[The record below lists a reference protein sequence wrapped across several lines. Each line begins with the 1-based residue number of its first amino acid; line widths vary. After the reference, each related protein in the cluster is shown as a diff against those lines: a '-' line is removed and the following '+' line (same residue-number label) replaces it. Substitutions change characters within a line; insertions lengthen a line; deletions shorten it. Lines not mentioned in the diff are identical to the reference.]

1 MVSWWNCSV
10 GKPSSVEDTRVIVL
24 SVSPSAT
31 WKETGID
38 LDGPLCLRGFLF
50 DRKTNGH
57 VERVSAAHLGD
68 FAEVWEDQLEGLC
81 DAFGGDN
88 AQLPEEVGSPGK
100 HLSRD
105 GGEDDACDDPQAMS
119 VICFSES
126 DGIRRGVC
134 E

>member
-31 WKETGID
+31 WKETGSISTA
-38 LDGPLCLRGFLF
+38 LS
-50 DRKTNGH
+50 
-57 VERVSAAHLGD
+57 VSAASCLIGRQT
-68 FAEVWEDQLEGLC
+68 ATLN
-81 DAFGGDN
+81 AFPQHTWVTLLRSGKISWR
-88 AQLPEEVGSPGK
+88 GSATRSVVITPNSPK
-100 HLSRD
+100 KLVPQ
-105 GGEDDACDDPQAMS
+105 ENTFPVTVEKTTQCDDPQAMS